1 MMYLNLHRFQMGPD
15 LRGDWM
21 LFMWTHQVVKLLRFL
36 VLLILS
42 TFSSGANPQN
52 AEGVEATP
60 VGSSGVSIGELWLN
74 IDKLD
79 EVSCGG
85 ASIVAIPEVAPHE
98 GKSRAFVEKSDKF
111 VRHKKK
117 LC

>member
-1 MMYLNLHRFQMGPD
+1 LDAIYVDTPGGEVIEISSSSN
-15 LRGDWM
+15 
-21 LFMWTHQVVKLLRFL
+21 
-36 VLLILS
+36 LS